1 MASSAG
7 YLLKYD
13 LRDFLFFND
22 VPDMVDKI
30 NNLDKGLVLELEI
43 DEFSAFKG
51 IKNWEDL
58 RDQAYKMLDDI
69 RINGELKKL
78 R

>member
-1 MASSAG
+1 
-7 YLLKYD
+7 
-13 LRDFLFFND
+13 
-22 VPDMVDKI
+22 MVDKI
-30 NNLDKGLVLELEI
+30 NNLDKGLVLELEM